1 MNGTP
6 VEQLH
11 HGAPQANLELSM
23 HLKKS
28 TQTLKAL
35 NTRPA
40 ESKKESGEDFQHHA
54 AVGTAADMDHG
65 NRQPP
70 PRLHPHMTQP
80 LLQTSMAP
88 VAHTRPPNQAPPSP
102 HTTRTLHATHETL
115 QLQQMP
121 PPPGLA
127 NTQTLQLRTCQ
138 LCSGNQSTD
147 PDSVLQCTTSYRRC
161 ELLWLPGTSWEHSSR
176 PVIAV
181 YKPETPKLPAT
192 RTESGTLDSRH
203 PPLSKGHLFPTKPQG
218 KWTTDT
224 EHPVM
229 ERNDMVQKAEMAKQ
243 AERNADMAAC
253 IKSQDKDPSAHVPPH
268 PLWVFPACKFQF
280 LSSWLAARRFLFSGE
295 GFSSV
300 ELGRCNLKG
309 SQAADQYQKLVSF
322 DDVAVEFSREE
333 WQELDISQRT
343 LYRDVMLETYSMLVS
358 LEQDEESYMREAS
371 DKNFSDVQKMKHVIK
386 TYQEGPDECLCDVAV
401 RNINTIEQRVRL
413 VTTSNLTSKQKPDL
427 NRTDENSLRMMTDEF
442 IQCQNMLP
450 YGEPDKMPAAYMPG
464 VSPVVKQSLR
474 YSEAFSQNYDGPY
487 FEYGGEKILNSKMIF
502 FPHNWVCIR
511 DSTSNHNEYRE
522 EYDKSALLAQELCQG
537 RRFPVTMPQKRDT
550 GENPYTS
557 SECKKSFS
565 KDLHLTKPERKYP
578 EKPDEFK
585 QCGKSISKK
594 SELSSD
600 KPKTTPEEK
609 PYEYEAC
616 RKFSTQKSGL
626 RRHHRT
632 DKEQKF
638 DECNKCGNSCRMKS
652 YINMFQRIHTQEKS
666 YECDKCGNYFR
677 QKSDLTVHQRTHT
690 GEKPYECNVC
700 EKSFTCKSHLT
711 VHQRT
716 HTGEKLYECNKCG
729 KYFRLKSYLTVHQRT
744 HTGEKPYECNKCGKY
759 FRQQVHLIRHQR
771 THTGEKPYECNV
783 CEKSFTCKSELTVHQ
798 RTHTGEKPYECNVC
812 EKSFT
817 RKSELTV
824 HQRTHTGEK
833 PYECNVCEKSFTRK
847 SELTVHQRT
856 HTGEKPYECNKCG
869 KYFRLKSHLTVHQRT
884 HTGEKPYECDK
895 CGNFFRQKS
904 DLTVHQ
910 RTHTGEKPYECNVC
924 EKSFIRKSEL
934 TVHQRT
940 HTGEKPY
947 ECNVCEKSF
956 TRKSYLTVHQR
967 THTGEKP
974 YECNKCGKYFRLKP
988 HLIVHQRTHT
998 GEKPYECNK
1007 CGKYFRQQFHLILHQ
1022 RTHTGEKPYEC
1033 NVCEKSF
1040 NHKSKLTIHQ
1050 RTHTGEKP
1058 YECNKCGK
1066 SFIRSS
1072 YLRKHKKIHTH
1083 EKP

>member
-1 MNGTP
+1 MAI
-6 VEQLH
+6 L
-11 HGAPQANLELSM
+11 
-23 HLKKS
+23 
-28 TQTLKAL
+28 
-35 NTRPA
+35 
-40 ESKKESGEDFQHHA
+40 
-54 AVGTAADMDHG
+54 
-65 NRQPP
+65 
-70 PRLHPHMTQP
+70 
-80 LLQTSMAP
+80 LLQATGDIIYIALLDSNDPSSSDSFTSPAGN
-88 VAHTRPPNQAPPSP
+88 PPEYPPIS
-102 HTTRTLHATHETL
+102 
-115 QLQQMP
+115 
-121 PPPGLA
+121 
-127 NTQTLQLRTCQ
+127 
-138 LCSGNQSTD
+138 
-147 PDSVLQCTTSYRRC
+147 
-161 ELLWLPGTSWEHSSR
+161 
-176 PVIAV
+176 
-181 YKPETPKLPAT
+181 LPAT
-192 RTESGTLDSRH
+192 DPPAICIGKNTMCSRYQDIMASLINLIIIFLLCL
-203 PPLSKGHLFPTKPQG
+203 PSYVWSPGMN
-218 KWTTDT
+218 DT

-309 SQAADQYQKLVSF
+309 SQAA
-322 DDVAVEFSREE
+322 EP
-333 WQELDISQRT
+333 ISGHTGPKPQ
-343 LYRDVMLETYSMLVS
+343 LIVK

-386 TYQEGPDECLCDVAV
+386 TYQEGPDECLCDIAV

-502 FPHNWVCIR
+502 FPHNWVCVR

-616 RKFSTQKSGL
+616 RKISTQKSGL

-759 FRQQVHLIRHQR
+759 FRQQFHLIR
-771 THTGEKPYECNV
+771 
-783 CEKSFTCKSELTVHQ
+783 HQ

-856 HTGEKPYECNKCG
+856 HTGEKPYECNVCE
-869 KYFRLKSHLTVHQRT
+869 KSFTR
-884 HTGEKPYECDK
+884 
-895 CGNFFRQKS
+895 KS
-904 DLTVHQ
+904 ELTVHQ

-988 HLIVHQRTHT
+988 HLTVHQRTHT

-1007 CGKYFRQQFHLILHQ
+1007 CGKYFRQQFHLIRHQ

-1066 SFIRSS
+1066 SYIRSS